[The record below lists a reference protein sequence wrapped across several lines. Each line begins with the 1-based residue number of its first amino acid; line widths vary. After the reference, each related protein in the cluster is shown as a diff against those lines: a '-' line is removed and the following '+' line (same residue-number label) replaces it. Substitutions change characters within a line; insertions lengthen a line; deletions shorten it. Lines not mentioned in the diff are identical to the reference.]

1 MEMGSKIKM
10 LREEKGLTLEQLGD
24 KIGVGKSTV
33 RKWEN
38 GMIANMRRDKIS
50 LIADALNVSPAYL
63 MGWTESPD
71 AEVKEES
78 SHKESDLALSDLE
91 KHLIAR
97 FRTLSEGERNMILRS
112 LGLEEESREG
122 CANQSTA

>member
-1 MEMGSKIKM
+1 MEEAFLTSFGQRIKAMRLKNDLTQTELAERMGYSEKSSIARIEHGKVDLPASKV
-10 LREEKGLTLEQLGD
+10 EEFSVVLHCS
-24 KIGVGKSTV
+24 I
-33 RKWEN
+33 
-38 GMIANMRRDKIS
+38 
-50 LIADALNVSPAYL
+50 AYL
-63 MGWTESPD
+63 MGWEDPIDEPSID
-71 AEVKEES
+71 
-78 SHKESDLALSDLE
+78 LSDLE